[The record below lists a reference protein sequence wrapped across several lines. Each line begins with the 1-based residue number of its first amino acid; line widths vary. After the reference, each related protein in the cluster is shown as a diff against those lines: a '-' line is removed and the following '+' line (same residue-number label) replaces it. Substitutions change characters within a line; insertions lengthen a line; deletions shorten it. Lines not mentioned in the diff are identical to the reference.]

1 MDLYFKFKLSKVI
14 IIFNI
19 PVLFQVDFFNEFSI
33 KQYHNF
39 TEFRTTVEANSV
51 DPESALF
58 AILVASFAER
68 PKLIHVRNFR

>member
-33 KQYHNF
+33 KQYHINF
-39 TEFRTTVEANSV
+39 TEFRTKVKANSV
-51 DPESALF
+51 DPEPALF

-68 PKLIHVRNFR
+68 P